1 MTDKG
6 EKGLSFIL
14 NMRKKVYIKPTGR
27 AYPVYLE
34 TNLLGDSV
42 IEEQSSIRSAG
53 QANGGEYNFEDYSAD
68 EAGWYDFD

>member
-6 EKGLSFIL
+6 EKGESFIL
-14 NMRKKVYIKPTGR
+14 NMGKKVYIKPTGR

-34 TNLLGDSV
+34 TNLLGGSV

-53 QANGGEYNFEDYSAD
+53 QANGGEYDFQEYSAD
-68 EAGWYDFD
+68 EVGWYFD